1 LLDFRTY
8 GKNPDHFVGVC
19 GEQEK
24 LDKGISEKSCDQQ
37 LISADSGSQYLGD
50 S

>member
-1 LLDFRTY
+1 
-8 GKNPDHFVGVC
+8 VGAS

-24 LDKGISEKSCDQQ
+24 LDKGVSEKSCDQE